1 MKLPRVLKTN
11 VLYHGKIVD
20 LVVEDIEFPSGGTSV
35 REIVKHPGGAVIVPI
50 LPPND
55 ILFVRQYRFPHKQ
68 FVLELPAGK
77 LEPNE
82 DPAECA
88 RRELREETGYEA
100 THLEYVTSIMTTPGF
115 CSEILHIYLAL
126 GVRQSDMGQSLEEE
140 ERTLTIERY
149 PLNEA
154 LAMIERREIVDG
166 KTICGIF
173 LAERKLRTLQQNGEY
188 NS

>member
-20 LVVEDIEFPSGGTSV
+20 FVVEDIEFPSGSTSV
-35 REIVKHPGGAVIVPI
+35 REIVQHPGGTVIVPF
-50 LPPND
+50 LPPHD

-68 FVLELPAGK
+68 FILELPAGK

-82 DPAECA
+82 DPEECA

-100 THLEYVTSIMTTPGF
+100 THIEYLTSIMTTPGF
-115 CSEILHIYLAL
+115 CNEILHIYLAWGL
-126 GVRQSDMGQSLEEE
+126 RQSESGQSLEEE
-140 ERTLTIERY
+140 ERTLTLVRY
-149 PLNEA
+149 PLSEA

-173 LAERKLRTLQQNGEY
+173 LAERKLRTLHQNGES